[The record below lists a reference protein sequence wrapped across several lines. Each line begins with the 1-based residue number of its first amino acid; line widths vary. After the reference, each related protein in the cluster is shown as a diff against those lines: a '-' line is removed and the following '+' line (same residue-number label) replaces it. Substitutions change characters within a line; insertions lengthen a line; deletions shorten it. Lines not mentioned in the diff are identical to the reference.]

1 MRTPLRSA
9 AMAFTMFSI
18 FPMPEV
24 EWKEENMKYM
34 LCALPLVGAA
44 VGAGLWLW
52 EALCRWLEAGSLL

>member
-44 VGAGLWLW
+44 VGAGLWQIGR
-52 EALCRWLEAGSLL
+52 AHV